1 MIDVQRYVLI
11 AAIAALSFMLLVEW
25 NQFQQRAAQLPASS
39 NALTEQPF
47 DAVSGEATAFPA
59 DRPAA
64 TAQTDADDIPVSTA
78 PVAAAP
84 AATGDRLISVRTDN
98 LVIKIS
104 PVGGD
109 IVHAALPKH
118 FARID
123 TPDAPFVLL
132 ENNER
137 RQFVAQSGL
146 VGPNGTDKS
155 SGRPRF
161 TSSSNRYALADGKD
175 ELVVDLHYQQ
185 SEQVSITKRYR
196 FRRGAYLINLEYIV
210 DNRGSEPWQGTLFG
224 QFKRDNSPD
233 PTTET
238 GGNAMGMTP
247 FLGIAWT
254 DAESPY
260 QKMTF
265 KKMKE
270 KPLDATVESG
280 WIALVQHYF
289 VSAWIPARDQTN
301 HYSSVVTRRGD
312 NIARFTAPPVTV
324 PAGSSATISSD
335 LYIGPKDQYR
345 LEGIYPGLDLTVDY
359 SFLWWIAQPLFWLL
373 FQLHKL
379 LGNWGWA
386 IVGVTLLVKIAFF
399 HLNATAFRSMAKMRK
414 VQPQMLAIREQY
426 AEDRQKQSQAMMELY
441 KKEKVNPMGSC
452 LPMLLQMPVFI
463 ALYWVLMES
472 VELRH
477 APWILWIQDLSAQ
490 DPYYVLPLIM
500 GASMFVQQKLNPPPP
515 DPMQAKIMQWLPVV
529 FTAFFLFF
537 PAGLVLYWVVNNLL
551 SIIQQ
556 YIITKHIE
564 SGKG

>member
-25 NQFQQRAAQLPASS
+25 NQFQQRMAQAAPPASS
-39 NALTEQPF
+39 VANPDVAFGGNDDATIPNAPTM
-47 DAVSGEATAFPA
+47 DAEDLPTLEP
-59 DRPAA
+59 
-64 TAQTDADDIPVSTA
+64 IK
-78 PVAAAP
+78 PVAAAKP
-84 AATGDRLISVRTDN
+84 ATQLISVVTDK
-98 LVIKIS
+98 LRVRID
-104 PVGGD
+104 PLGGD
-109 IVHAALPKH
+109 IVYAALPEH

-123 TPDAPFVLL
+123 TPDQPFVLL

-146 VGPNGTDKS
+146 IGPNGTDTS
-155 SGRPRF
+155 SGRPRYA
-161 TSSSNRYALADGKD
+161 TTQTRYQLAEGSD
-175 ELVVDLHYQQ
+175 ELVVDLQYQQ
-185 SEQVSITKRYR
+185 TPDITIIKRYR
-196 FRRGAYLINLEYIV
+196 FTRGDYLVALEYLI
-210 DNRGSEPWQGTLFG
+210 DNRSSSTWQGSLFG
-224 QFKRDNSPD
+224 QFKRDNSVD
-233 PTTET
+233 PTQEN
-238 GGNAMGMTP
+238 GSNMMGMQP

-254 DAESPY
+254 DADNPY

-265 KKMKE
+265 DKMEE
-270 KPLDATVESG
+270 KPLKQRVEGG

-289 VSAWIPARDQTN
+289 VSAWIPAGDQLN
-301 HYSSVVTRRGD
+301 NYSSVVTRRGD
-312 NIARFTAPPVTV
+312 NIARFTAPSVTV
-324 PAGSSATISSD
+324 PAGSSASIESG
-335 LYIGPKDQYR
+335 LYLGPKDQYR
-345 LEGIYPGLDLTVDY
+345 LEEIYPGLDLTVDY

-379 LGNWGWA
+379 VGNWGWA

-399 HLNATAFRSMAKMRK
+399 QLNATAFRSMAKMRK

-426 AEDRQKQSQAMMELY
+426 ADDRQKQSQAMMELY

-477 APWILWIQDLSAQ
+477 APWILWIEDLAAQ
-490 DPYYVLPLIM
+490 DPYYVLPIIM

-551 SIIQQ
+551 SIVQQ
-556 YIITKHIE
+556 YIITKNIE
-564 SGKG
+564 AGKG